1 MVFMASR
8 HGFLL
13 EALDSLSALY
23 RKKHV
28 GCMLVGCIWADRAHG
43 LVLACC
49 WLACCRVLFA
59 AISLARA
66 AIRGRRTGA

>member
-13 EALDSLSALY
+13 EALDSLNALY

-28 GCMLVGCIWADRAHG
+28 GCMLVG
-43 LVLACC
+43 
-49 WLACCRVLFA
+49 
-59 AISLARA
+59 
-66 AIRGRRTGA
+66 